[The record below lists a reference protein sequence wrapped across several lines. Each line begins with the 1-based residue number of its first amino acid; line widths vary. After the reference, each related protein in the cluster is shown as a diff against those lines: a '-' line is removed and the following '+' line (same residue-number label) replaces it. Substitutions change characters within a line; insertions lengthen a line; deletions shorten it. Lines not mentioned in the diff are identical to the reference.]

1 MDTLTATGLA
11 VAIAGVAA
19 YSFYRYRNAL
29 TLRVTASQ
37 WAVINRALLLA
48 RSNPL
53 VGLEIARQ
61 LDGHA
66 RQIAL
71 QGLAPLLVGAG
82 YRQEGLQAL
91 GELEKNNL
99 PQPLKEVVE
108 LLLDQGDHL
117 AAQAL
122 LDQTGVLMPV
132 DGHIALMKL
141 RFAKGDKDGALQIL
155 KMIGSVQTQ
164 SGADLVSAHDS
175 LRIAPL
181 QRQFGQTECAAM
193 SIAWAWINAREAD
206 GSLAPKKLRALL
218 HEFYL
223 QDGATRVIELA
234 QQLHAS
240 EKAIAA
246 SVLFEFGDL
255 EPAMTLLGEA
265 GKHLPHDAYEQLQ
278 RQALAADELD
288 KAERLIELAPAYEHH
303 ELLLGLMNW
312 HAKRGAT
319 TLAEELLE
327 TRIHPPEHRLEVLL
341 RLVNM
346 SHASQPQWSAALL
359 DRASEFLPVTL
370 HGEADNWHRLL
381 ILEGQL
387 QAQARLPEARRDQNL
402 ISHNLAQL
410 QVLNPDLNLEEK
422 LDRYCAQAPLLHL
435 FGQTGYAVQLLDHL
449 VQQLRGNQEAD
460 DIEQLFD
467 LERVARVYLGIDQV
481 EPAIAL
487 HEDLRTL
494 EALYRHELIQGIV
507 LNHVQHQRFAEA
519 IAAIDFSILIDPN
532 RVLTAL
538 YQALQHLQ
546 LQQPEQAHALHQ
558 QLLDTLINSSLTTGT
573 PD

>member
-1 MDTLTATGLA
+1 MDTLTATGLTL
-11 VAIAGVAA
+11 AIAGVAA
-19 YSFYRYRNAL
+19 YCFYRYRKAL
-29 TLRVTASQ
+29 TLRVTTQQ

-82 YRQEGLQAL
+82 YRQEGLLAL
-91 GELEKNNL
+91 GELEKNNQ

-164 SGADLVSAHDS
+164 SGADLLSAHDS
-175 LRIAPL
+175 LRVAPL
-181 QRQFGQTECAAM
+181 QRQFGQPECAAM

-206 GSLAPKKLRALL
+206 GSLPSKKLRALL
-218 HEFYL
+218 HEFYQ

-234 QQLHAS
+234 QQLHGG

-246 SVLFEFGDL
+246 SVLFEFGEL
-255 EPAMTLLGEA
+255 EPALTLLGEA
-265 GKHLPHDAYEQLQ
+265 GNHLDHDAYQQLQ
-278 RQALAADELD
+278 RQALAAAELD
-288 KAERLIELAPAYEHH
+288 KAERLIELAPAHEKH
-303 ELLLGLMNW
+303 ELLLQLMSW
-312 HAKRGAT
+312 HAKHGAT
-319 TLAEELLE
+319 ALAEELLE
-327 TRIHPPEHRLEVLL
+327 TRIHPPERRLELLL

-346 SHASQPQWSAALL
+346 SHASQPQWSAELL
-359 DRASEFLPVTL
+359 GRASELLPEVL
-370 HGEADNWHRLL
+370 HGEADSWYRLL

-387 QAQARLPEARRDQNL
+387 QAQARLPEARRDQDL

-410 QVLNPDLNLEEK
+410 QALNPDLNLEEK

-435 FGQTGYAVQLLDHL
+435 FGQIGSAVLLLEHL
-449 VQQLRGNQEAD
+449 VEQLHGDQAAD
-460 DIEQLFD
+460 DIERLFD
-467 LERVARVYLGIDQV
+467 LERVARVYLSIDQV
-481 EPAIAL
+481 EPAVAL
-487 HEDLRTL
+487 HEHLRTL
-494 EALYRHELIQGIV
+494 EALYRHELSQGIV
-507 LNHVQHQRFAEA
+507 LNHIQHQRFDEA
-519 IAAIDFSILIDPN
+519 IAAIDFSILLDPN
-532 RVLTAL
+532 RVLTTL
-538 YQALQHLQ
+538 HQALQHLQ
-546 LQQPEQAHALHQ
+546 LQEPEQARVLHQ
-558 QLLDTLINSSLTTGT
+558 QLLHTLTNSPLTTGT

>member
-71 QGLAPLLVGAG
+71 QGLAPLLVAAG

-312 HAKRGAT
+312 HAKMSKSATGKGTIWLMDDPKVAAKRIKSAVTDAGTDIVFDRENKPGVANLLTIFSALTGQSIEALEAEYADKQYGNLKVDLAGVVVDFLTPFQAKVDQYLSDPAELDRLLARGA
-319 TLAEELLE
+319 AKARE
-327 TRIHPPEHRLEVLL
+327 I
-341 RLVNM
+341 
-346 SHASQPQWSAALL
+346 AS
-359 DRASEFLPVTL
+359 VTL
-370 HGEADNWHRLL
+370 
-381 ILEGQL
+381 
-387 QAQARLPEARRDQNL
+387 
-402 ISHNLAQL
+402 S
-410 QVLNPDLNLEEK
+410 
-422 LDRYCAQAPLLHL
+422 
-435 FGQTGYAVQLLDHL
+435 
-449 VQQLRGNQEAD
+449 
-460 DIEQLFD
+460 
-467 LERVARVYLGIDQV
+467 RVYDRVGLL
-481 EPAIAL
+481 PAAGPAL
-487 HEDLRTL
+487 
-494 EALYRHELIQGIV
+494 
-507 LNHVQHQRFAEA
+507 
-519 IAAIDFSILIDPN
+519 
-532 RVLTAL
+532 
-538 YQALQHLQ
+538 
-546 LQQPEQAHALHQ
+546 
-558 QLLDTLINSSLTTGT
+558 
-573 PD
+573 